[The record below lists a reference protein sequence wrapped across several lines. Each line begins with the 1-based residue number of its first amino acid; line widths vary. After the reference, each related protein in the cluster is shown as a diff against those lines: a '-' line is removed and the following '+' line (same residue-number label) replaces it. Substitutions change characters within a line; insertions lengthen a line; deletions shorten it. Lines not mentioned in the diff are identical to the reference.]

1 MAPVGVLALA
11 FAVSAGWC
19 LVAMRL
25 GPRLGYVDRLD
36 DDPLKVHK
44 REAVPLGGVGLY
56 LAVVSS
62 TLLAGEFDPVFTTAA
77 TIVLALGVVDDRMGL
92 APRLRLS
99 VQALAAGWLVV
110 GWGLVDEGVIYALIA
125 VAVIVVAINAVNLF
139 DGLDGLAGTTG
150 VITAAGLGALALIDE
165 SSVVVLVATAA
176 ALLGFLI
183 FNWHPARVFLG
194 DGGSYLLAF
203 LLASEVIRL
212 SPVGELELLATSAVL
227 GVFVIDLAVTLIRRR
242 ARRQPLFLGD
252 RSHVY
257 DQLVDRGWSIQRVVL
272 ITAAAQAV
280 LVAVWLLFGQSL
292 GAVGG
297 FVGSVLLIAVAI
309 GALLAAGFTR
319 VD

>member
-1 MAPVGVLALA
+1 
-11 FAVSAGWC
+11 
-19 LVAMRL
+19 
-25 GPRLGYVDRLD
+25 
-36 DDPLKVHK
+36 
-44 REAVPLGGVGLY
+44 
-56 LAVVSS
+56 
-62 TLLAGEFDPVFTTAA
+62 
-77 TIVLALGVVDDRMGL
+77 
-92 APRLRLS
+92 
-99 VQALAAGWLVV
+99 
-110 GWGLVDEGVIYALIA
+110 VDEGGVIYALIA

-165 SSVVVLVATAA
+165 SSVVMLVAMAA

-272 ITAAAQAV
+272 TTAAVQAV
-280 LVAVWLLFGQSL
+280 LVAVWLLLGQGL
-292 GAVGG
+292 GPVGG
-297 FVGSVLLIAVAI
+297 FVGSVFLIAAAI

>member
-280 LVAVWLLFGQSL
+280 LVAVWLLLGQGL
-292 GAVGG
+292 GPVGG

>member
-1 MAPVGVLALA
+1 VASVEVLALA

-25 GPRLGYVDRLD
+25 GPRLGYVDRVD
-36 DDPLKVHK
+36 VDPLKVHK

-62 TLLAGEFDPVFTTAA
+62 TLLAGEFDPVLTAAA

-99 VQALAAGWLVV
+99 VQTLAAGWLVV
-110 GWGLVDEGVIYALIA
+110 GWGLVDEGVVYALIA
-125 VAVIVVAINAVNLF
+125 GAVIVVAINAVNLF

-165 SSVVVLVATAA
+165 ASVVVLVAMAA

-227 GVFVIDLAVTLIRRR
+227 GVFVVDLAVTLIRRR
-242 ARRQPLFLGD
+242 ARRQPLFVGD

-272 ITAAAQAV
+272 TTAAAQAV
-280 LVAVWLLFGQSL
+280 LVAVWLILGQGL
-292 GAVGG
+292 GPVGG
-297 FVGSVLLIAVAI
+297 FVGSVLLIAAAI
-309 GALLAAGFTR
+309 SALLAAGFAR
-319 VD
+319 AD